1 MMTLHNCE
9 LCSYSTKHKSS
20 FQKHLQSKKHIL
32 RCQLHESNKTQN
44 MTQESNLEVERQKS
58 EDDCTQTKEISMLK
72 NLLEESIKR
81 IESLEAQN
89 AKFKKF
95 ILSLKDNVDDIENQ
109 QHEQYDFNIKM
120 LKLMKKNQR
129 QFEQLSGFEPS
140 NDDDDREI
148 II

>member
-1 MMTLHNCE
+1 MPLHTCN

-32 RCQLHESNKTQN
+32 NTQLHESYTKNNTQHDENVEKARINTNQTDDSNK
-44 MTQESNLEVERQKS
+44 EVVE
-58 EDDCTQTKEISMLK
+58 LK
-72 NLLEESIKR
+72 NLLEASIKR
-81 IESLEAQN
+81 IEYLENQN

-95 ILSLKDNVDDIENQ
+95 ILSLKDNVDDIETQ
-109 QHEQYDFNIKM
+109 QHEQYEFNIKM

-129 QFEQLSGFEPS
+129 QFERLSEFETA
-140 NDDDDREI
+140 DDDETREI